1 MKSTKRLRELIQENR
16 LILVTNVYDALT
28 ARLAIHV
35 GYDMLGM
42 GGFQLGAHLCTSEPL
57 LTLTELA
64 ESAREITRSVEAPLT
79 VDCGAGFGEPLHVM
93 FTVREIEAAGAAAL
107 AVEDQIFPKR
117 AHYHR
122 DYQERTIPAEE
133 MMDKIHAMVE
143 ARKDPDFCIMART
156 DVMKTHGW
164 EEGVRR
170 CNLYLEAG
178 ADLVKIFPNNL
189 EEARRAPKEVN
200 GPLYYVNSVG
210 NRVDRPVLTPKM
222 AEEMGYR
229 FLSDAVGT
237 LLVAYRAVQ
246 EYYTHWVEKGEAPI
260 TQEEAIPI
268 RQKVETMVGLD
279 EMYKIEEA
287 TTEKR

>member
-1 MKSTKRLRELIQENR
+1 MTPAKRLRELLREKP
-16 LILVTNVYDALT
+16 LILVTNAYDALT
-28 ARLAIHV
+28 ARLAV
-35 GYDMLGM
+35 ETGYDMLGI

-64 ESAREITRSVEAPLT
+64 EAAREIARSVEAPLT

-93 FTVREIEAAGAAAL
+93 RTVREIEAAGAAAL

-122 DYQERTIPAEE
+122 DYRERTIPAEE
-133 MMDKIHAMVE
+133 MADKIRAMVE
-143 ARKDPDFCIMART
+143 ARRNPDFCIMART
-156 DVMKTHGW
+156 DAMKTHGW

-178 ADLVKIFPNNL
+178 ADLVKIFPNTL
-189 EEARRAPKEVN
+189 EEAERAPREVN

-210 NRVDRPVLTPKM
+210 NRVGRPVLTPKQ
-222 AEEMGYR
+222 AEAMGYR

-237 LLVAYRAVQ
+237 LLAAYRGVRA
-246 EYYTHWVEKGEAPI
+246 YYRHWVEAGEAPI
-260 TQEEAIPI
+260 SQEEAMPLRKEI
-268 RQKVETMVGLD
+268 ETLVGLE
-279 EMYKIEEA
+279 EMYRIEEA